1 MRFNFS
7 KLIVAMFVM
16 IVVQYIAIWLLALL
30 GIYGLVSSAI
40 VDFIVAFT
48 LVFIYTPS
56 NLRKYA
62 LKTPQFH
69 YNVLT
74 YFIILFVFTLLQW
87 IL

>member
-1 MRFNFS
+1 
-7 KLIVAMFVM
+7 MFVM
-16 IVVQYIAIWLLALL
+16 IVVQDIAIWLLALL

-56 NLRKYA
+56 KYRKYA